1 MIICAAIK
9 ITVDGNKTVV
19 VPGYRHP
26 DCYELLSELHVVY
39 SRDNLVEGF
48 IDNSG
53 SFLDRFE
60 AFSHAVSSG
69 QLSSVTMDFKCEK
82 FETQL
87 FSEDLY

>member
-26 DCYELLSELHVVY
+26 DCYELLSELYAAY

-53 SFLDRFE
+53 NFLDRFE
-60 AFSHAVSSG
+60 AFSHAVSCG
-69 QLSSVTMDFKCEK
+69 QLSSTTLEQKYERCEV
-82 FETQL
+82 QL
-87 FSEDLY
+87 YSEDLY